1 MGKFNK
7 RVSNKRGRH
16 THSHTGTDVGTDIG
30 TDTDSDTKTDTG
42 TDRLLQKGTDSD
54 SCNRQRKEDREHV
67 ENSNLEMTPSGSAF
81 ISFLNATLMKYW

>member
-16 THSHTGTDVGTDIG
+16 IHLHTRTDVGTDI
-30 TDTDSDTKTDTG
+30 DSDKKTSTG
-42 TDRLLQKGTDSD
+42 TDRLLQKGTDLD
-54 SCNRQRKEDREHV
+54 SCNRQRREDREHV
-67 ENSNLEMTPSGSAF
+67 ENSNLEMHPSGSAF

>member
-16 THSHTGTDVGTDIG
+16 THSHTGTDVGTD
-30 TDTDSDTKTDTG
+30 TDSDTKIDTG

-54 SCNRQRKEDREHV
+54 SCNRQKGREG
-67 ENSNLEMTPSGSAF
+67 T
-81 ISFLNATLMKYW
+81 